1 MATLMLEGGAD
12 IRFIQQM
19 LGHADISTTQ
29 IYTQVSLRQLRA
41 IHAATHPAAQNT
53 PRRQRPTAG
62 DAPVRPAAAFET
74 EVLHITLAA
83 EVRQE
88 NARLDADA
96 VDKNTQA
103 IPPA

>member
-41 IHAATHPAAQNT
+41 IHTATHPAAQNT
-53 PRRQRPTAG
+53 PRRQRPSAA
-62 DAPVRPAAAFET
+62 APMRPAAGFET
-74 EVLHITLAA
+74 EVLHIA
-83 EVRQE
+83 
-88 NARLDADA
+88 LDAETREETAQHDDA
-96 VDKNTQA
+96 GAASDG
-103 IPPA
+103 